1 MSKRPHNAKLAAAGV
16 LAVIAVGGG
25 ASIAAAAGPGSS
37 TAPAGQQQS
46 GDAQEAADPAFTGT
60 VQAPAET
67 EQSGG
72 QETPGGDAQEL
83 TALQKLAT
91 VSPAQ
96 AEQAAVAAVPGSVSE
111 TQLDV
116 ENGFVV
122 YSLEINGADGT
133 VTEVVVD
140 AGNATVLAQQAQD
153 TNDPA
158 DQPGQA
164 GDQQD

>member
-1 MSKRPHNAKLAAAGV
+1 MSKRPNNAKLAAAGL

-37 TAPAGQQQS
+37 TASAGQQQT
-46 GDAQEAADPAFTGT
+46 GGAQEAADPAFTGT
-60 VQAPAET
+60 VPAPADTAE
-67 EQSGG
+67 SDG
-72 QETPGGDAQEL
+72 QETPGGDAREL
-83 TALQKLAT
+83 AALQELAT
-91 VSPAQ
+91 VSQRQ
-96 AEQAAVAAVPGSVSE
+96 AEQAALGAVPGSVGE
-111 TQLDV
+111 TRLDA

-122 YSLEINGADGT
+122 YSVEINGTDGT

-140 AGNATVLAQQAQD
+140 AGNATVLTQQAQD
-153 TNDPA
+153 AGDPA

>member
-1 MSKRPHNAKLAAAGV
+1 MDSAALHAWQAPR
-16 LAVIAVGGG
+16 LDERSPDSG
-25 ASIAAAAGPGSS
+25 A
-37 TAPAGQQQS
+37 
-46 GDAQEAADPAFTGT
+46 DAQRSSSPDHARDSG
-60 VQAPAET
+60 
-67 EQSGG
+67 QSGG

-140 AGNATVLAQQAQD
+140 AGNATVLTQQAQD
-153 TNDPA
+153 AGDPA